1 MFRDRLEAGERLAA
15 ALEGYRSRKDA
26 VVLAVPRGGLPI
38 GAVVAETLNLPLD
51 VMLTKKIGH
60 PENPE
65 VAVGAVALSGEV
77 IGPLAYEFGVPES
90 YLREKIRLIRAELK
104 RRHALYSGGAEPVS
118 VAGKTVILVDDGA
131 ATGMTLRVAA
141 AALKNA
147 GVARVVIAVPVAPPD
162 AVAVLRPRAD
172 EVVCLETP
180 DDFRAVG
187 QFYADF
193 SEVDD
198 EQAAGLLRSYTPVPS
213 IS

>member
-1 MFRDRLEAGERLAA
+1 MLRDRLEAGERLAA
-15 ALEGYRSRKDA
+15 ALEAYRGRRDA

-38 GAVVAETLNLPLD
+38 GAVVAETLGLPLD

-60 PENPE
+60 PQNPE
-65 VAVGAVALSGEV
+65 LAVGAVALSGEV
-77 IGPLAYEFGVPES
+77 IGPLARQYAVPES
-90 YLREKIRLIRAELK
+90 YLLERIEAARYAGD
-104 RRHALYSGGAEPVS
+104 SEPVA
-118 VAGKTVILVDDGA
+118 VEGKTVLLVDDGA

-147 GVARVVIAVPVAPPD
+147 GAARVVIAVPVAPEE

-172 EVVCLETP
+172 EVVCLECP

-187 QFYADF
+187 QYYADF
-193 SEVDD
+193 TEVDD
-198 EQAAGLLRSYTPVPS
+198 EQAAGLLRSFTPARS

>member
-15 ALEGYRSRKDA
+15 ALESYRGRKDA
-26 VVLAVPRGGLPI
+26 VILAVPRGGVPV
-38 GAVVAETLNLPLD
+38 GAVIAEALELPLD
-51 VMLTKKIGH
+51 VMLVKKIGH

-77 IGPLAYEFGVPES
+77 LGPLAHEYGVPES
-90 YLREKIRLIRAELK
+90 YLREQIRRLREELV
-104 RRHALYSGGAEPVS
+104 RRHALYAAGEEPVP
-118 VAGKTVILVDDGA
+118 VAGKTVLLVDDGA
-131 ATGMTLRVAA
+131 ATGKTLKVAA
-141 AALKNA
+141 GALKNA
-147 GVARVVIAVPVAPPD
+147 GAARVVIAVPVAPPD
-162 AVAVLRPRAD
+162 ALEALRSRAD

-198 EQAAGLLRSYTPVPS
+198 DQAAGLLRSYTPAPS

>member
-15 ALEGYRSRKDA
+15 ALEGYRGRKDA
-26 VVLAVPRGGLPI
+26 VVLAVPRGGLPV
-38 GAVVAETLNLPLD
+38 GAVVAESLGLPLD

-65 VAVGAVALSGEV
+65 VAVGAVALTGEV
-77 IGPLAYEFGVPES
+77 IGPLAREYGIPES
-90 YLREKIRLIRAELK
+90 YLREQIRRLRAELK
-104 RRHALYSGGAEPVS
+104 RRRTLYAAGEEPVP
-118 VAGKTVILVDDGA
+118 VAGKTILLVDDGA
-131 ATGMTLRVAA
+131 ATGMTLEVAA

-147 GVARVVIAVPVAPPD
+147 GAGKVVIAVPVASPD
-162 AVAVLRPRAD
+162 ALELLRSRAD
-172 EVVCLETP
+172 DVVCLEAP
-180 DDFRAVG
+180 ADFRAVG

-198 EQAAGLLRSYTPVPS
+198 EQAAGLLRSFTPSRS